1 MHMYKSSA
9 TSKALCQARQ
19 HAAALKLP
27 YNGFSFLHTFPVS
40 GNMYVHL

>member
-27 YNGFSFLHTFPVS
+27 YNGFSFFA
-40 GNMYVHL
+40 YVPSVW